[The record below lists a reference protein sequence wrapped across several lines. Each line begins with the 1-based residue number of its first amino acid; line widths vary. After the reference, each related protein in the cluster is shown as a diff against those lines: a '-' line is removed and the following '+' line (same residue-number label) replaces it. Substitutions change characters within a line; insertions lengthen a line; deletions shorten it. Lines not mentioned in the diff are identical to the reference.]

1 MWYWMFLLVCLSNFA
16 NAQDGVSA
24 QFSWLPGTWKRV
36 DKNDFEVWQNDG
48 NNLTAV
54 SYRVQDA
61 DTVYLERTILT
72 QREDSY
78 FYIPDV
84 AGAQLPVEFKI
95 TMVASESFTAE
106 NPLHDFPKVI
116 RYRRYYE
123 NGNSMLKATIEGD
136 GKTINYTFIK
146 VK

>member
-1 MWYWMFLLVCLSNFA
+1 MWYWIFFLISLSNFA
-16 NAQDGVSA
+16 NAQGGVFTK
-24 QFSWLPGTWKRV
+24 FSWLSGTWKRV
-36 DKNDFEVWQNDG
+36 DKKAFEVWQMDG
-48 NNLTAV
+48 KSLTGV
-54 SYRVQDA
+54 SYKVQNA
-61 DTVYLERTILT
+61 DTLYLERIILT
-72 QREDSY
+72 QREESY

-95 TMVASESFTAE
+95 TMIASESFTAE

-116 RYRRYYE
+116 QYRRYSE

-136 GKTINYTFIK
+136 GKAIDYTFIK